1 MRAYLT
7 ILNERIRRFS
17 NRFLGGD
24 DRVKL
29 RNYDKRG
36 NPLCDCGAIT
46 DPAYAKHPFLT
57 CWRCGRLMGFLTER
71 EGLAAIAALNN
82 YRNFYKLKRCGEDNP
97 VSEDPIAEFAKKLH
111 LDEMV
116 S

>member
-1 MRAYLT
+1 
-7 ILNERIRRFS
+7 
-17 NRFLGGD
+17 
-24 DRVKL
+24 
-29 RNYDKRG
+29 
-36 NPLCDCGAIT
+36 
-46 DPAYAKHPFLT
+46 
-57 CWRCGRLMGFLTER
+57 MGFLTER